1 MRSLPRSTI
10 ARERSGISRII
21 ARRSKAHA
29 ETLLELARRAED
41 LAGWGKLIQDVANAM
56 EDDATLR
63 LFLESPKVS
72 EAQKSAVITE
82 ALSDRVPR
90 HFLRFLLAMIR
101 KRRQMLIPEIATEYF
116 NLVDQS
122 EGRIHANVTVAR
134 ESSES
139 ERNAIAES
147 LSKVLGKQ
155 AVLHVNVNPAILG
168 GVIVKVGDTVMDGS
182 VRKRL
187 ATLKSRILTG
197 AA

>member
-1 MRSLPRSTI
+1 MREATV
-10 ARERSGISRII
+10 SRNY
-21 ARRSKAHA
+21 A

-72 EAQKSAVITE
+72 EAQKSAVISE

-182 VRKRL
+182 VRRKL
-187 ATLKSRILTG
+187 ATLRGRILSG
-197 AA
+197 A

>member
-1 MRSLPRSTI
+1 MREATV
-10 ARERSGISRII
+10 SRNY
-21 ARRSKAHA
+21 A

-56 EDDATLR
+56 EDDGTLK

-139 ERNAIAES
+139 ERNAIAEQ

-155 AVLHVNVNPAILG
+155 AVLHINVNPAILG

-182 VRKRL
+182 VRRKL
-187 ATLKSRILTG
+187 ATLRGRILSGT
-197 AA
+197 

>member
-1 MRSLPRSTI
+1 MREATV
-10 ARERSGISRII
+10 SRNY
-21 ARRSKAHA
+21 A

-139 ERNAIAES
+139 ERNAIAEQ

-182 VRKRL
+182 VRRKL
-187 ATLKSRILTG
+187 ATLRGRILSGTT
-197 AA
+197 

>member
-1 MRSLPRSTI
+1 MRDATVVRNY
-10 ARERSGISRII
+10 
-21 ARRSKAHA
+21 A
-29 ETLLELARRAED
+29 EALLELARRAED
-41 LAGWGKLIQDVANAM
+41 LQGWGKLIQDVAGAM
-56 EDDATLR
+56 QDDATLR

-72 EAQKSAVITE
+72 EAQKSAVLTE

-90 HFLRFLLAMIR
+90 HFLRFLLALVR
-101 KRRQMLIPEIATEYF
+101 KRRQLLIPEIATEYF
-116 NLVDQS
+116 NLLDQA

-139 ERNAIAES
+139 ERNAIAEQ

-155 AVLHVNVNPAILG
+155 AMLHVSVNPAILG

-187 ATLKSRILTG
+187 ATLKTRILTG

>member
-1 MRSLPRSTI
+1 MRQATV
-10 ARERSGISRII
+10 SRNY
-21 ARRSKAHA
+21 A

-56 EDDATLR
+56 EDDGTLK

-139 ERNAIAES
+139 ERNAIAEQ

-155 AVLHVNVNPAILG
+155 AVLHINVNPAILG
-168 GVIVKVGDTVMDGS
+168 G
-182 VRKRL
+182 
-187 ATLKSRILTG
+187 
-197 AA
+197 

>member
-1 MRSLPRSTI
+1 MRDATVTRNY
-10 ARERSGISRII
+10 AD
-21 ARRSKAHA
+21 A
-29 ETLLELARRAED
+29 LLELARRADD
-41 LAGWGKLIQDVANAM
+41 LHGWGKLIQDVASAM
-56 EDDATLR
+56 EDDPTLH

-72 EAQKSAVITE
+72 EAQKAAVLTE

-90 HFLRFLLAMIR
+90 HFLRFLLALVR
-101 KRRQMLIPEIATEYF
+101 KRRQMLIPEIATEYH

-134 ESSES
+134 QASEG
-139 ERNAIAES
+139 ERNAIAEQ
-147 LSKVLGKQ
+147 LSRVLGKQ

-168 GVIVKVGDTVMDGS
+168 GVIVKVGDTVMDGP

-187 ATLKSRILTG
+187 AVLRSRIMAG

>member
-1 MRSLPRSTI
+1 MREATV
-10 ARERSGISRII
+10 SRNY
-21 ARRSKAHA
+21 A

-139 ERNAIAES
+139 ERNAIAEH
-147 LSKVLGKQ
+147 LSKVLGRQ

-182 VRKRL
+182 VRRKL
-187 ATLKSRILTG
+187 ATLRRRILSGTT
-197 AA
+197 